1 MNFKEL
7 RTLYTASH
15 VDAGRIRELSPYYFS
30 SNQGKGK
37 KERSPGEVAL
47 WVQRLALDAGFI
59 GFEQG
64 YTTMPKTSWCGNYPR
79 TVASSLLEHAGE
91 TLFWEM
97 AEFLEREGILKG

>member
-37 KERSPGEVAL
+37 KERAPGEVAL
-47 WVQRLALDAGFI
+47 WVQRLAKENGFN
-59 GFEQG
+59 GFERG
-64 YTTMPKTSWCGNYPR
+64 LSSLPKCSWCGNYPR
-79 TVASSLLEHAGE
+79 TVSSSLIEYDGE
-91 TLFWEM
+91 KLFWEM